1 MIVTNVYPGGSLRH
15 RKRLAAMKR
24 VQQIAVSRFL
34 ADGFGQVT
42 VEEIAAAAE
51 VSAMSVYRWFGT
63 KEALV
68 LWDEFDPPILAE
80 VAARL
85 DASGPLPAV
94 RDALVAVLDHVYDRE
109 RALAL
114 DRARLIFGEPALAA
128 ASERNGRQLRD
139 AFVSLFVTRAG
150 LDEFDARVVA
160 AAAAALL
167 TVAIEQW
174 QHQNGERPLAE
185 LIDEAFSV
193 LDAAR

>member
-1 MIVTNVYPGGSLRH
+1 MIVTNTQPVGSLRD

-24 VQQIAVSRFL
+24 VQQIAVERFL
-34 ADGFGQVT
+34 ADGFDQVT
-42 VEEIAAAAE
+42 VDEIAAAAD

-85 DASGPLPAV
+85 EASAPLTAV
-94 RDALVAVLDHVYDRE
+94 RDALVTVLNDVYHRE

-114 DRARLIFGEPALAA
+114 DRARLIFGEPALTAA
-128 ASERNGRQLRD
+128 GERNGRQLRD
-139 AFVSLFVTRAG
+139 AFASLFVARAG
-150 LDEFDARVVA
+150 LAEFDARVMAGV
-160 AAAAALL
+160 AAALL

-174 QHQNGERPLAE
+174 QQHDGERPLAE
-185 LIDEAFSV
+185 LIIDVFSV
-193 LDAAR
+193 LGGAR